1 MTPEFFKNIGNLF
14 YAVAKADK
22 SLTFEEYL
30 KFSICLDNDWAHYG
44 DENIGLIKVQFNKL
58 QNQEEKSEITFDAF
72 IKFFKNNPELFKD
85 DTKSLIIKTA
95 NEIAYAFAKINKSE
109 LKYVAKLSLA
119 FKNL

>member
-30 KFSICLDNDWAHYG
+30 KFSICLDNDWLHYG
-44 DENIGLIKVQFNKL
+44 DENIALIKAQFNKL